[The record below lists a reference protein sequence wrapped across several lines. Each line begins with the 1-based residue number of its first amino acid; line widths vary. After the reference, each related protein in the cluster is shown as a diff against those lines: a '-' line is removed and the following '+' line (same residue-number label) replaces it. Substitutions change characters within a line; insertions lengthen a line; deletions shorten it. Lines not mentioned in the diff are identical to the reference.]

1 MMTNLLSPE
10 FRLNPYPA
18 YETFRRNQPV
28 AYMEPLQLWSVFTY
42 DHVKTVLSDHSRFSS
57 RPSAPTG
64 DADAYKQ
71 PEGFSLINTDPPRH
85 SDLRSLVNRAFTP
98 KAVAAL
104 EPRIQQ
110 IADEL
115 LGAVMPAGQIDLIR
129 DYAYPLPV
137 IVIAEL
143 MGIPAVDRERFKAW
157 SDDIVASADAVI
169 GGKPA
174 SGQANMEMN
183 DYFRDIIARRRIDPQ
198 HDLISALLAAEE
210 GASRLTE
217 SEVLSFC
224 RLLLVAGNETTTNLI
239 GNAVLTLLEHPDEWE
254 KLQSDPDLL
263 GSAIEE
269 VLRFRS
275 PVQAMFRTTKEDV
288 ELGGQTI
295 PQGTRVVAWIGSAN
309 RDEAKFD
316 DAARFDITRASNQH
330 LAFGQG
336 IHFCL
341 GAPLARL
348 EAKVALRA
356 IMDRLP
362 GLTRAN
368 GDRLE
373 PARGFI
379 VHGVKSL
386 PLRFAAQG

>member
-10 FRLNPYPA
+10 FLLNPYPV
-18 YETFRRNQPV
+18 YEAFRRNQPV

-57 RPSAPTG
+57 RPSAPSR
-64 DADAYKQ
+64 DADSHKQ
-71 PEGFSLINTDPPRH
+71 SEGFGLINMDPPRH

-104 EPRIQQ
+104 EPRITQ

-115 LGAVMPAGQIDLIR
+115 LDVVIPDGEIDLIR
-129 DYAYPLPV
+129 DFAYPLPV

-143 MGIPAVDRERFKAW
+143 MGIPAIDRERFKAW
-157 SDDIVASADAVI
+157 SDEIVASADAVI
-169 GGKPA
+169 GGQHT
-174 SGQANMEMN
+174 SGQAHMEMN
-183 DYFRDIIARRRIDPQ
+183 DYFRGIIAQRRRDPQ
-198 HDLISALLAAEE
+198 NDLISALLAAEE
-210 GASRLTE
+210 GSSHLTE

-239 GNAVLTLLEHPDEWE
+239 GNAVQTLLEHPDEWK
-254 KLQSDPDLL
+254 KLQTNPNLL

-275 PVQAMFRTTKEDV
+275 PVQAMFRMTKEDV
-288 ELGGQTI
+288 ELGGHTI

-316 DAARFDITRASNQH
+316 DSARFEIARESNQH

-348 EAKVALRA
+348 EAKVALMA
-356 IMDRLP
+356 IMSRLP
-362 GLTRAN
+362 GLVREN
-368 GDRLE
+368 DDRLE

-386 PLRFAAQG
+386 PLRFAARG